1 MRDTKSDEFTS
12 RMLGAIYTML
22 IELIAAVARKDY
34 EQRREGQAQG
44 IEITKAADKYQGR
57 RVDVDLH

>member
-1 MRDTKSDEFTS
+1 
-12 RMLGAIYTML
+12 MLGAIYTML